1 MQKNYDTGNII
12 IDIPES
18 FIKEIFTY
26 NDIFVNKQIETII
39 EIISNTEKVI
49 DNNPSKEQIECAKK
63 WCLKYDLPI
72 NKEFIYK
79 A

>member
-1 MQKNYDTGNII
+1 MCLL
-12 IDIPES
+12 
-18 FIKEIFTY
+18 
-26 NDIFVNKQIETII
+26 VNKQIETIV

-49 DNNPSKEQIECAKK
+49 DNNPSAEQIECAKE